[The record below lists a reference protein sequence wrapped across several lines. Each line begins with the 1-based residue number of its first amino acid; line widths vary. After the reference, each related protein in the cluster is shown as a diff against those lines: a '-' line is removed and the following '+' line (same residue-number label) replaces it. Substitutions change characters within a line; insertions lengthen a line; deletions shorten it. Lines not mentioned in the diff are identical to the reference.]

1 MCDCIGIVDLLYC
14 HRVGIIQTQ
23 YVQDER
29 QGILSV
35 RDKRIRQNG
44 MSVAAAAAY
53 PGDPEPVVY
62 WLSVLNLHHATLI
75 VGKDPALTFCTAVG
89 TTFQSRIET
98 PHVVF
103 IVLRDGNIQK
113 KELAIDQVLPYHNS
127 ALEAMLSLEIRALT
141 LCEAWRCIEEGLNL
155 CRDGAFLFFIVCM
168 ENYNGVIWIR
178 QEKSAPRHA
187 AHSDRQECLYK
198 ILICRNP
205 AVTKK
210 FNLLR
215 YTFICLGDVGSSDY
229 AAQIKAG
236 HKVLLLGNHD
246 RRKDYKDIF
255 DEIYEG
261 PLFISEKILLSHE
274 PVYGLP
280 WCLNIHGHDHNG
292 IEPYAEGCKHL
303 NLAANVCGYTPVSLG
318 LLIKGGILADI
329 SSIHRQTID
338 RAAERKQMKEQ
349 FYRGIEMLSED

>member
-1 MCDCIGIVDLLYC
+1 MIKTLYEIFQHWSAKGSVYLLSDLHLDDDDCLL
-14 HRVGIIQTQ
+14 
-23 YVQDER
+23 
-29 QGILSV
+29 
-35 RDKRIRQNG
+35 
-44 MSVAAAAAY
+44 M
-53 PGDPEPVVY
+53 DPDWIP
-62 WLSVLNLHHATLI
+62 
-75 VGKDPALTFCTAVG
+75 P
-89 TTFQSRIET
+89 
-98 PHVVF
+98 
-103 IVLRDGNIQK
+103 
-113 KELAIDQVLPYHNS
+113 
-127 ALEAMLSLEIRALT
+127 
-141 LCEAWRCIEEGLNL
+141 EEQ
-155 CRDGAFLFFIVCM
+155 
-168 ENYNGVIWIR
+168 IWIINN
-178 QEKSAPRHA
+178 KVT
-187 AHSDRQECLYK
+187 
-198 ILICRNP
+198 RND
-205 AVTKK
+205 
-210 FNLLR
+210 
-215 YTFICLGDVGSSDY
+215 TFICLGDVGSSDY

-280 WCLNIHGHDHNG
+280 WCLNIH
-292 IEPYAEGCKHL
+292 EHL

>member
-1 MCDCIGIVDLLYC
+1 MIKTLYEIFQHWSAKGSVYLLSDLHLDDDDCLL
-14 HRVGIIQTQ
+14 
-23 YVQDER
+23 
-29 QGILSV
+29 
-35 RDKRIRQNG
+35 
-44 MSVAAAAAY
+44 M
-53 PGDPEPVVY
+53 DPDWIP
-62 WLSVLNLHHATLI
+62 
-75 VGKDPALTFCTAVG
+75 P
-89 TTFQSRIET
+89 
-98 PHVVF
+98 
-103 IVLRDGNIQK
+103 
-113 KELAIDQVLPYHNS
+113 
-127 ALEAMLSLEIRALT
+127 
-141 LCEAWRCIEEGLNL
+141 EEQ
-155 CRDGAFLFFIVCM
+155 
-168 ENYNGVIWIR
+168 IWIINN
-178 QEKSAPRHA
+178 KVT
-187 AHSDRQECLYK
+187 
-198 ILICRNP
+198 RND
-205 AVTKK
+205 
-210 FNLLR
+210 
-215 YTFICLGDVGSSDY
+215 TFICLGDVGSSYY